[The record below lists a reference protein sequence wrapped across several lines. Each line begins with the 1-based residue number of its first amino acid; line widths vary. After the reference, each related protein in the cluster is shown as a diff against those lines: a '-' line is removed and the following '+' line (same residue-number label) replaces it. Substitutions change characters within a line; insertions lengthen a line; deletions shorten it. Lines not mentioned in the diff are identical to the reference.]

1 MTVTAQVL
9 KENIPSSTFPK
20 SVILIYISNFIV
32 SNTGVSFSN
41 VINATPGHWIY
52 LKGSRD
58 LQILISVSW
67 VQEEVPTIIWKGM
80 RQF

>member
-20 SVILIYISNFIV
+20 SVDSHLFISNFIV

-52 LKGSRD
+52 LKDPQTFKFS
-58 LQILISVSW
+58 
-67 VQEEVPTIIWKGM
+67 
-80 RQF
+80 